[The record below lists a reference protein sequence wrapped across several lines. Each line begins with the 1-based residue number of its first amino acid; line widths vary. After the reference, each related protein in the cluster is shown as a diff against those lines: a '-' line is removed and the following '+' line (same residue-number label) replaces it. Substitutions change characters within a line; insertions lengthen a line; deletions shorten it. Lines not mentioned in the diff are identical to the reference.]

1 MKIRTTLALAGIAA
15 LTLGACTDTGT
26 TETTVT
32 ETTTAE
38 AAPTTATT
46 ATPATTAAAETT
58 ETTQDSTPVTGEDPV
73 FAAIDAV
80 LADHPDG
87 IVTDIDRE
95 DGRVD
100 YDIDVVVGDQ
110 VIELEVDAD
119 GNVREDERES
129 DDDDVAEARA
139 ATVTAADAIRQALD
153 QIPDGVLDEAELD
166 EDDGALR
173 WEIELDD
180 ADGNDLAE
188 ITIPAN

>member
-38 AAPTTATT
+38 AAPTTATK
-46 ATPATTAAAETT
+46 ATTATTAAAETT

-95 DGRVD
+95 DGRVV

>member
-38 AAPTTATT
+38 AAPTTAST
-46 ATPATTAAAETT
+46 ATTATTAAAETT

-95 DGRVD
+95 DGRVV

>member
-46 ATPATTAAAETT
+46 ATTAAAETT
-58 ETTQDSTPVTGEDPV
+58 ETTQDSAPVTGEDPV

-95 DGRVD
+95 DGRVV

>member
-95 DGRVD
+95 DGRVV

-188 ITIPAN
+188 VTIPAN

>member
-38 AAPTTATT
+38 AAPTTAST
-46 ATPATTAAAETT
+46 ATTATTAAAETT

-95 DGRVD
+95 DGRVV

-180 ADGNDLAE
+180 ADRNDLAE

>member
-15 LTLGACTDTGT
+15 LTLSACTDTGT

-32 ETTTAE
+32 ETTTAK
-38 AAPTTATT
+38 AAP
-46 ATPATTAAAETT
+46 TT

-80 LADHPDG
+80 LAAHPDG

-95 DGRVD
+95 DGRVV

-119 GNVREDERES
+119 GNVREDESES

-139 ATVTAADAIRQALD
+139 ATVTAADAIRQALN

-166 EDDGALR
+166 EDDGAPG

>member
-38 AAPTTATT
+38 AAPTTATK
-46 ATPATTAAAETT
+46 ATTATTAAAETT
-58 ETTQDSTPVTGEDPV
+58 QTTQDSTPVTGEDPV

-95 DGRVD
+95 DGRVV

-180 ADGNDLAE
+180 ADRNDLAE

>member
-95 DGRVD
+95 DGRVV

>member
-38 AAPTTATT
+38 AAPTTAST
-46 ATPATTAAAETT
+46 ATTATTAAAETT

-95 DGRVD
+95 DGRVV

-180 ADGNDLAE
+180 ADGNDLSE

>member
-38 AAPTTATT
+38 AAPTTAST
-46 ATPATTAAAETT
+46 ATTATTAAAETT

-73 FAAIDAV
+73 FATIDVV

-95 DGRVD
+95 DGRVV

-180 ADGNDLAE
+180 ADRNDLAE